1 MDQQVRLGR
10 IVLED
15 TQATHQQIT
24 IDLVFQGN
32 DVKGGMEYYGIWRDR
47 NEGSILPF
55 VLTENGEADFGT
67 GYAGEDRFYEFDI
80 LKAPIGVGRE
90 TGFRTEQYV
99 TQMKVVSVTQL
110 V

>member
-1 MDQQVRLGR
+1 MDQQLRLGR

-15 TQATHQQIT
+15 TQAAHQQII
-24 IDLVFQGN
+24 IDLVFEGN
-32 DVKGGMEYYGIWRDR
+32 AVKRGIEYYGIWRDR

-67 GYAGEDRFYEFDI
+67 GYGGEDRFYAFDI
-80 LKAPIGVGRE
+80 LTAPIGLGRE
-90 TGFRTEQYV
+90 IGFRTEQYE